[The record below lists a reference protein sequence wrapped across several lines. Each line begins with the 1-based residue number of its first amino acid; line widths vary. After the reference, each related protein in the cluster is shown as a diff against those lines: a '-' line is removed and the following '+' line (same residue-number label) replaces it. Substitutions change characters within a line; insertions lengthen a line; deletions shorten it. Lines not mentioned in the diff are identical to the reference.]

1 MNQQM
6 DAIPVL
12 MDIVEDD
19 AHAPA
24 TTIDRTT
31 RFLVEL
37 EAHLTGAI
45 HERADELVHN
55 ACREMEALL
64 LEQVSD
70 RLREQLP
77 TLVAGIIEE
86 HFRGPDRVN

>member
-19 AHAPA
+19 AHGPA
-24 TTIDRTT
+24 TPIDRTT

-45 HERADELVHN
+45 HDRAD
-55 ACREMEALL
+55 
-64 LEQVSD
+64 
-70 RLREQLP
+70 
-77 TLVAGIIEE
+77 
-86 HFRGPDRVN
+86 